1 MNQYIPLILSGVLLN
16 SLAQLCIKQAMRVI
30 GPFAFTLENLL
41 PIGLKVIVNPFLI
54 LGMACY
60 ALSIFL
66 WLLVLSRV
74 DVGYAYPMLSVGY
87 IVTAV
92 AGRAL
97 FGEMLGISRLSGILF
112 ICLGVFL
119 ITRSG

>member
-1 MNQYIPLILSGVLLN
+1 M
-16 SLAQLCIKQAMRVI
+16 AQLCIKQGMRTI
-30 GPFAFTLENLL
+30 GHFDFTLQNLL
-41 PIGLKVIVNPFLI
+41 PIGLKVAVNPFLI
-54 LGMACY
+54 LGMSCY
-60 ALSIFL
+60 AVSIFV
-66 WLLVLSRV
+66 WLMVLSRV

-92 AGRAL
+92 AGRTL
-97 FGEMLGISRLSGILF
+97 FGEVLGLSRLSGIFL

>member
-1 MNQYIPLILSGVLLN
+1 MNKYIPLILSGVLLN
-16 SLAQLCIKQAMRVI
+16 SLAQLCIKQGMRVI

-41 PIGLKVIVNPFLI
+41 PIGLKVIANPFLL

-60 ALSIFL
+60 AVSIFL

-97 FGEMLGISRLSGILF
+97 FGEMLGFNRLSGILF

>member
-1 MNQYIPLILSGVLLN
+1 MNKYIPLILSGVLLN
-16 SLAQLCIKQAMRVI
+16 SLAQLCIKQGMRVI

-60 ALSIFL
+60 AVSIFL

-97 FGEMLGISRLSGILF
+97 FGEMLGFNRLSGILF
-112 ICLGVFL
+112 ICLGIFL

>member
-1 MNQYIPLILSGVLLN
+1 MHKYIPLILSGVLLN
-16 SLAQLCIKQAMRVI
+16 SLAQLCIKQGMRVI

-60 ALSIFL
+60 AVSIFL

-97 FGEMLGISRLSGILF
+97 FGEMLGFNRLSGILF
-112 ICLGVFL
+112 I
-119 ITRSG
+119 

>member
-1 MNQYIPLILSGVLLN
+1 MNKYIPLILSGVLLN
-16 SLAQLCIKQAMRVI
+16 SLAQLCIKQGMRVI

-60 ALSIFL
+60 AVSIFL

-97 FGEMLGISRLSGILF
+97 FGEMLGFNRLSGILF

>member
-1 MNQYIPLILSGVLLN
+1 MNKYIPLILSGVLLN
-16 SLAQLCIKQAMRVI
+16 SLAQLCIKQGMRVI

-54 LGMACY
+54 LGMSCY
-60 ALSIFL
+60 AVSIFL

-74 DVGYAYPMLSVGY
+74 DVGYAYPLLSVGY

-92 AGRAL
+92 AGRML
-97 FGEMLGISRLSGILF
+97 FGEMLGVNRVSGILF